1 MNNQVNAILI
11 ALGIVLL
18 LSLASVYGQANAKKM
33 GMMGN
38 DNMMNM
44 MGGNMGDMMKGMDMD
59 KMNEHMKECSE
70 AMASGDPEKMMEM
83 MKKHMSDGHM
93 NGMMGG
99 SGMSQEEHE
108 SHHK

>member
-1 MNNQVNAILI
+1 MASSRI
-11 ALGIVLL
+11 A
-18 LSLASVYGQANAKKM
+18 
-33 GMMGN
+33 
-38 DNMMNM
+38 
-44 MGGNMGDMMKGMDMD
+44 
-59 KMNEHMKECSE
+59 SE